1 MKESRRNGKM
11 DSSFAE
17 ALIQLREMRQL
28 GRSQLAYKSGLT
40 RSTITMLELGER
52 TDPRSS
58 TLAKLAA
65 ALEVSTDDILIKA
78 GMKEPAPAG
87 NPGKLSPKE
96 KEIIMTLRGIKSA
109 GMRRHVL
116 DATLELVRGAEQI
129 DADAR

>member
-1 MKESRRNGKM
+1 MGNGKM
-11 DSSFAE
+11 ADSFAE

-28 GRSQLAYKSGLT
+28 GRSQLAYKSGLK

-78 GMKEPAPAG
+78 GMKEPAPTG

-96 KEIIMTLRGIKSA
+96 KEIVMTLRAIESPA
-109 GMRRHVL
+109 FRRNTL
-116 DATLELVRGAEQI
+116 DAILQFARGAQE
-129 DADAR
+129 ASGE